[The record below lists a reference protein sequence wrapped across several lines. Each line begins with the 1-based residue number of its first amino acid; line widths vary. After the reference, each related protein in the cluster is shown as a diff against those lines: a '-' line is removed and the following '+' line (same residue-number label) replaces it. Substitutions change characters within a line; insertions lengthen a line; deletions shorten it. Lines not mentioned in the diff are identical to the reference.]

1 MVYIVFRAKHMVMC
15 VLLYGDIL
23 SNFLYIKFFNTKE
36 LVVLKKYKIGA
47 YGANYFDLFY
57 YKERLD

>member
-1 MVYIVFRAKHMVMC
+1 MVIC

-36 LVVLKKYKIGA
+36 LEVLKKYKIGA
-47 YGANYFDLFY
+47 YGANCFDLFY